1 MRPSVNFADGKAS
14 RSLQACYKAMAQ
26 QKLPKVKHLDRGVFG
41 WHQADLPFVGDY
53 KPEIGRFPSAAAE
66 PTLEQRVAQ
75 GQGYEARPGDKK

>member
-41 WHQADLPFVGDY
+41 WHQADLPFVDVWDGQS
-53 KPEIGRFPSAAAE
+53 SACHHVFEMIRTAA
-66 PTLEQRVAQ
+66 TFLGFVR
-75 GQGYEARPGDKK
+75 